1 MNRLF
6 KIRHERTRTDTNFLK
21 FFVKIRVLSWL
32 IFVQSFM
39 ALLAL
44 SIPAAARNAD
54 FEVQKIAGGV
64 YAVIRREPP
73 SLWFNPNTVFIIG
86 KKDVTVVDTNISSRY
101 TQAVLAEL
109 RKLTDKPVR
118 YVVNTH
124 WHEDH
129 IIGNRVYRE
138 AFPEVKFIGHKSTL
152 EDLPT
157 VGASNRKGSLEN
169 GGGFVRLLKNLITKG
184 ENLDKQKLSEEER
197 AGYES
202 DIDLVESY
210 LAESA
215 DFQIILPDITVENRM
230 EFDDGQRKIEILH
243 LGRAHTGADLV
254 VRLPREKIVAS
265 GDLIVAP
272 VPLVGTTS
280 YPLEYGATLENLLR
294 LRAEIIIPGHG
305 AVQRDDSYARL
316 MIRLLNSI
324 KQQAESAVKRGE
336 TLEQLR
342 KSVNLDEFRREFA
355 GASQHRA
362 LIFQNYVFLPAT
374 AAAYRHLTEKKSA

>member
-1 MNRLF
+1 MKSNSNSLNIGIAGKILAALF
-6 KIRHERTRTDTNFLK
+6 V
-21 FFVKIRVLSWL
+21 FVLP
-32 IFVQSFM
+32 
-39 ALLAL
+39 ALAQ
-44 SIPAAARNAD
+44 NKN
-54 FEVQKIAGGV
+54 FEVQKIADGV

-73 SLWFNPNTVFIIG
+73 SLWFNPNTVFIVG
-86 KKDVTVVDTNISSRY
+86 KRDVTVVDANISSRH
-101 TQAVLAEL
+101 TREVLAEL
-109 RKLTDKPVR
+109 RKITAKPVR

-157 VGASNRKGSLEN
+157 VGAANRKGSVEN
-169 GGGFVRLLKNLITKG
+169 GKGFVGLLKNLIGKG
-184 ENLDKQKLSEEER
+184 ENLAKQKLTEEER

-215 DFQIILPDITVENRM
+215 DFQIILPDITVENRL
-230 EFDDGQRKIEILH
+230 ELDDGDRPIEIIY

-254 VRLPREKIVAS
+254 VHLPKEKIVAS

-272 VPLVGTTS
+272 VPLVGSTS

-294 LRAEIIIPGHG
+294 LKAKIIIPGHG
-305 AVQRDDSYARL
+305 DVQRDDRYAQL
-316 MIRLLNSI
+316 MIRLLSSI
-324 KQQAESAVKRGE
+324 KRQTESAVKKGE
-336 TLEQLR
+336 TLDGLR
-342 KSVNLDEFRREFA
+342 KSVDLDEFRRAFA
-355 GASQHRA
+355 GDSQHRA
-362 LIFQNYVFLPAT
+362 FIFQNYVFLPAT
-374 AAAYRHLTEKKSA
+374 AAAYRQLTEKKSP